1 MNISKQLAACLAAML
16 SLSSCQSAPTPDK
29 MARTTLETAP
39 ADLQLICANAAAGPA
54 GVDNTKILPV
64 NSRAVDGQTYNV
76 ELNANGRKF
85 NCLVDLD
92 GNVKSV
98 TPA

>member
-1 MNISKQLAACLAAML
+1 
-16 SLSSCQSAPTPDK
+16 

-39 ADLQLICANAAAGPA
+39 ADLQLMCANATAGPA
-54 GVDNTKILPV
+54 GIDNTKILPV
-64 NSRAVDGQTYNV
+64 SSRAADAKTYNV
-76 ELNANGRKF
+76 ELNANGRKL
-85 NCLVDLD
+85 NCLVDVD